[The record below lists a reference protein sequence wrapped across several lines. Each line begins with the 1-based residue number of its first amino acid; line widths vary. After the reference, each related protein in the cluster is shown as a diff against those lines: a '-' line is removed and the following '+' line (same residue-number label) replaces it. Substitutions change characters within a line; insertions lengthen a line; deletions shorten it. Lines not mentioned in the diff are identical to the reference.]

1 MCTFFNSMLSITAVR
16 EDCFSGGLPLPTF
29 VPLSTVSMFFQ
40 KNFNLLSVTAPIWRK
55 KIREMT
61 AAGID
66 LSTNMPAHKPQHP
79 LSKRRLQSFAF
90 LHFFFFLLKLI
101 KSLNISWKL
110 NEIESV
116 CGMILTDQSRLILI
130 VSKLVYTEC
139 AEDYNK
145 LFFSEICCQHGSG
158 YAFCPASQLPH
169 ASMCNWRG
177 SPLQLRAMGKQLK
190 KYFVAGFEPK
200 GFNYDSPLG
209 TVFLVRSAGSD
220 SGLDLGATSCKQTE
234 TETLLLSPRC
244 TVANRINK
252 LVAQELLKSLISW
265 AQTRQNESGGNKESN
280 AREKMSKHSINI
292 GEWLETGETTSGWGG
307 KSEAASE
314 RRELSRQ

>member
-130 VSKLVYTEC
+130 VSKLV
-139 AEDYNK
+139 N
-145 LFFSEICCQHGSG
+145 HW
-158 YAFCPASQLPH
+158 
-169 ASMCNWRG
+169 MCWR
-177 SPLQLRAMGKQLK
+177 LQQTIFLR
-190 KYFVAGFEPK
+190 
-200 GFNYDSPLG
+200 D
-209 TVFLVRSAGSD
+209 
-220 SGLDLGATSCKQTE
+220 
-234 TETLLLSPRC
+234 LLS
-244 TVANRINK
+244 ARIRIR
-252 LVAQELLKSLISW
+252 LLSGITTPTCIDVQLERKPTAAEGYGKAIKEVFCRWIW
-265 AQTRQNESGGNKESN
+265 A
-280 AREKMSKHSINI
+280 
-292 GEWLETGETTSGWGG
+292 
-307 KSEAASE
+307 E
-314 RRELSRQ
+314 RL